1 MTYPPLTESEY
12 EAQGRRFTGFLADGS
27 GGAGAAGVLV
37 LHEGAGLNAPIR
49 EKTRRLAGELGAV
62 AYAPD
67 LFGGG
72 AFEFERFKAIVR
84 ELREDVATLRER
96 TRAALAVLERHPAV
110 DARRLAAVGFCFGGT
125 AAIELARDGAPLAA
139 VVGFHA
145 GLTAAPS
152 AADNCAI
159 ACPILLCL
167 GADDPVVTEA
177 QRDAFAAE
185 MSEAGVDWQIHLMGG
200 VGHSFT
206 NPEIDGWNLPGFRY
220 DARAE
225 ARSWAAMK
233 RLFDEKL

>member
-1 MTYPPLTESEY
+1 MELVQTPYL
-12 EAQGRRFTGFLADGS
+12 ARGRMFPGFLADG
-27 GGAGAAGVLV
+27 ARRPGAAGILV

-49 EKTRRLAGELGAV
+49 EKTLRLAHELGAL

-67 LFGGG
+67 LFGAGE
-72 AFEFERFKAIVR
+72 FELERFKAIVA
-84 ELREDVATLRER
+84 ELRADTATLRAR
-96 TRAALAVLERHPAV
+96 TRAALGVLEAHPSV
-110 DARRLAAVGFCFGGT
+110 DPARLAAVGFCFGGT
-125 AAIELARDGAPLAA
+125 AAIELARSGAPLAA
-139 VVGFHA
+139 VVGVHA

-152 AADNCAI
+152 PADNSAI

-167 GADDPVVTEA
+167 GADDPVVTQA

-185 MSEAGVDWQIHLMGG
+185 MSEARVDWQIHLYGG

-206 NPEIDGWNLPGFRY
+206 NPEIDAWNIAGFRY

-225 ARSWAAMK
+225 ARSWAAMR